1 MGLNNTIFKHILVC
15 VSHRKTMGN
24 KGEANIYT
32 VHKINIY
39 SNAAEYEY
47 FNIWQTS
54 AISQQ
59 QTLNVAYL
67 RFCPLGELDW
77 LEKTKTETSE
87 AKEWNIYSTI
97 TMATDVFRNNK
108 NNNIIIIR

>member
-1 MGLNNTIFKHILVC
+1 MLAW
-15 VSHRKTMGN
+15 
-24 KGEANIYT
+24 EANIYT

-67 RFCPLGELDW
+67 RFCPLGELNW

-87 AKEWNIYSTI
+87 AKSGTYIVPLQWQRMFFVTI
-97 TMATDVFRNNK
+97 RIT
-108 NNNIIIIR
+108 ILLL